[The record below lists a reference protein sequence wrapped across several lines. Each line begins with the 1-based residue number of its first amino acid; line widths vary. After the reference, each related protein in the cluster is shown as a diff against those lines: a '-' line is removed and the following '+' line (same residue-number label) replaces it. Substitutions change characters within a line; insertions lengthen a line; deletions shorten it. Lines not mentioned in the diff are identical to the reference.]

1 LRRFREAGDNG
12 GRDWSTPDAY
22 VSPPVQIA
30 FPPDRSE
37 LEYEEGEGAG
47 ITVKVEGGSLP
58 LTWLVDGV
66 PVDAVDPNKREATLP
81 AGTRG
86 FYRLSVIDA
95 RGRAD
100 RVTVRVK

>member
-1 LRRFREAGDNG
+1 RRFREAGENG
-12 GRDWSTPDAY
+12 GRDWTTTDAY

-37 LEYEEGEGAG
+37 IEAEEGETQV
-47 ITVKVEGGSLP
+47 ITVKVEGGTLP

-66 PVDAVDPNKREATLP
+66 PVESADPNRREATLP

-86 FYRLSVIDA
+86 FYRLSV
-95 RGRAD
+95 
-100 RVTVRVK
+100 